1 MLFRSDGYLLEV
13 PEAMADAAE
22 AFLVNVLTRPVPEL
36 GGLQIPCETDRG
48 YNWADWSPDNP
59 RGMRPGQKVHV

>member
-1 MLFRSDGYLLEV
+1 
-13 PEAMADAAE
+13 MADAAE
-22 AFLVNVLTRPVPEL
+22 AFLVNILTRPVPEL